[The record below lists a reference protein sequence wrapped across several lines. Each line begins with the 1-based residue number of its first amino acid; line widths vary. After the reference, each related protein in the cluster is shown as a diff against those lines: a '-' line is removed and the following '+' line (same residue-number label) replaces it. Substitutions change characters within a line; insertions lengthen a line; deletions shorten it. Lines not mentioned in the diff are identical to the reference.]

1 MPPGGRK
8 ARRSRSRSGVPR
20 RAGRRPRRLARP
32 LREGGRLPG
41 SPVGREHGPRL
52 QPASGTSVGRST
64 YESRH
69 ATVQLPS
76 GTVEA
81 WALAFRDLPKTPGHR
96 TIILRA
102 GGRSCRESEPR
113 PSDVL
118 SQGIEDADQ
127 IRAVAPRQRTAVP
140 VLEDVAHSATPSPA
154 PSRLTIPALLCTST
168 AHRLPCRFPNNLAER
183 PQIATRASRPSS
195 FPTPRPL
202 HLWPLTNLAEVYRG
216 TLIAKVTALAQWQ
229 EVSREKRTR
238 TALGFR

>member
-8 ARRSRSRSGVPR
+8 ARRSRRRSGVSR
-20 RAGRRPRRLARP
+20 RGGRRPRRLARP

-96 TIILRA
+96 TIILRV
-102 GGRSCRESEPR
+102 GGPSCRESEPR
-113 PSDVL
+113 PFDVL

-127 IRAVAPRQRTAVP
+127 IRAVAP
-140 VLEDVAHSATPSPA
+140 D
-154 PSRLTIPALLCTST
+154 
-168 AHRLPCRFPNNLAER
+168 NER
-183 PQIATRASRPSS
+183 PFPCSRTSPTAPPLRRHPAGLP
-195 FPTPRPL
+195 FPPYCARRRP
-202 HLWPLTNLAEVYRG
+202 TVSLAG
-216 TLIAKVTALAQWQ
+216 
-229 EVSREKRTR
+229 SRTI
-238 TALGFR
+238 

>member
-8 ARRSRSRSGVPR
+8 ARRSRRRSGVSR
-20 RAGRRPRRLARP
+20 RGGRRPRRLARP

-76 GTVEA
+76 GTVET
-81 WALAFRDLPKTPGHR
+81 WALAFRDLPNTPGHR

-127 IRAVAPRQRTAVP
+127 IRAVAPRQRTAAP
-140 VLEDVAHSATPSPA
+140 VLEDVAHSATPTPA
-154 PSRLTIPALLCTST
+154 PSRTTIPAFLCPST
-168 AHRLPCRFPNNLAER
+168 APVSPAGSRTIQRSVYTAPPGRPAPVSSDTAPPASLAANQ
-183 PQIATRASRPSS
+183 PGGSI
-195 FPTPRPL
+195 PRY
-202 HLWPLTNLAEVYRG
+202 TDCEGDRTG
-216 TLIAKVTALAQWQ
+216 TVTGG
-229 EVSREKRTR
+229 EP
-238 TALGFR
+238 

>member
-8 ARRSRSRSGVPR
+8 ARRSRRRSGVSR
-20 RAGRRPRRLARP
+20 RGGRRPRRLARP
-32 LREGGRLPG
+32 LREGRRLPG

-102 GGRSCRESEPR
+102 GGPSCRESEPR

-127 IRAVAPRQRTAVP
+127 IRAVAPRQRAAVP
-140 VLEDVAHSATPSPA
+140 RARGRRPQRHPFAGTQPAYHPRLTVHVDGPPSPLPVPEQSSGA
-154 PSRLTIPALLCTST
+154 PPNRHPGVPPLFVSDTAPPASLAANQPGGSIPRYTDCEGDRT
-168 AHRLPCRFPNNLAER
+168 
-183 PQIATRASRPSS
+183 
-195 FPTPRPL
+195 
-202 HLWPLTNLAEVYRG
+202 G
-216 TLIAKVTALAQWQ
+216 TVAGG
-229 EVSREKRTR
+229 EP
-238 TALGFR
+238 

>member
-1 MPPGGRK
+1 MEERCHQADGRLVVREEE
-8 ARRSRSRSGVPR
+8 AAILVVG
-20 RAGRRPRRLARP
+20 GRRPRRLARP

-76 GTVEA
+76 RTVEA
-81 WALAFRDLPKTPGHR
+81 WALALRDSPKTPGHR

-127 IRAVAPRQRTAVP
+127 IRAVAPRRRAAIPRTRGCRPRRHPLRRHPAGLPFPPSCALRRLTVSFAGPRTIQRSVHTAP
-140 VLEDVAHSATPSPA
+140 PGHPA
-154 PSRLTIPALLCTST
+154 PVRSDTAPPAS
-168 AHRLPCRFPNNLAER
+168 LAANQ
-183 PQIATRASRPSS
+183 PGGSV
-195 FPTPRPL
+195 PRY
-202 HLWPLTNLAEVYRG
+202 TDREGDTGRG
-216 TLIAKVTALAQWQ
+216 AGG
-229 EVSREKRTR
+229 EP
-238 TALGFR
+238 